1 LVLFVPAAFT
11 AAVPLLV
18 AFTAAFVAFTDTLA
32 PLVAPHLVAFTA
44 VPLLVP
50 PFVAPLA
57 FTAVHLLVLPSH
69 LVGSLVAA
77 KDRQL
82 NYEDDGTPLCM
93 S

>member
-11 AAVPLLV
+11 AAVPLV
-18 AFTAAFVAFTDTLA
+18 AFTAALVAFTDTLA

-82 NYEDDGTPLCM
+82 NYEDGTPLCM

>member
-1 LVLFVPAAFT
+1 
-11 AAVPLLV
+11 
-18 AFTAAFVAFTDTLA
+18 
-32 PLVAPHLVAFTA
+32 VAFTA
-44 VPLLVP
+44 VPLLVPPFVAPLAFTAVHLLVP